1 MVFLKK
7 LFAEF
12 DKFAVL
18 AHIGNVD
25 RHQHHIAQTSANFF
39 HLLLHLT
46 EDETN
51 LRGEVAGKRSP
62 GLVFR
67 CQ

>member
-1 MVFLKK
+1 MVFLTE
-7 LFAEF
+7 LLSEF

-18 AHIGNVD
+18 AHIGNVY
-25 RHQHHIAQTSANFF
+25 RHRHDIAQTSANFF

-46 EDETN
+46 EDETD

-62 GLVFR
+62 GFVFR
-67 CQ
+67 RQ